1 MTIYATKKRTGWPT
15 DLLAEWLTD
24 LLWVSNVHGHFGCL
38 EGRRLSICSP
48 SGEGFKI
55 KVWTQTVPKYDSWYV
70 LYVLKAT
77 IKERSGQKPHK
88 NNNHG
93 LGVESVESSRRHPH
107 PHEEKDPHASTKK
120 RKDLYIHSEKE
131 RSVYPKEGKPDLT
144 KMSAATYIPTA
155 AVVSYDEDSGVNQV
169 GQIARQ
175 KQGHKC
181 CGKW

>member
-1 MTIYATKKRTGWPT
+1 MFTVTLGAWKEDGRAFVLPPARGSKSRFGHKLYLNTIPGTYYTYWKPRLKNVPAKNHTK
-15 DLLAEWLTD
+15 
-24 LLWVSNVHGHFGCL
+24 
-38 EGRRLSICSP
+38 I
-48 SGEGFKI
+48 I
-55 KVWTQTVPKYDSWYV
+55 IMVW
-70 LYVLKAT
+70 
-77 IKERSGQKPHK
+77 
-88 NNNHG
+88 
-93 LGVESVESSRRHPH
+93 ESSQSNHLGDTHTHTKR
-107 PHEEKDPHASTKK
+107 KIQHASTKK